1 MIGVFAYIIFHFQ
14 QLKYPEENEDIL
26 MLCSI
31 IDVNLPKFLSYD
43 LPLFSGITSDLFPG
57 VVLPEPDYEIL
68 NEAIKENCIKMN
80 LQCTDFFLEKIQQI
94 YEMMIVRHGFMIVG
108 EPFGG
113 KTRAYRV
120 LGGAL
125 GDIHEKV
132 NMQNIVIFVFY

>member
-1 MIGVFAYIIFHFQ
+1 MQNLHKRLDYLIGVFAYIIFHFQ

-80 LQCTDFFLEKIQQI
+80 LQCTDFF
-94 YEMMIVRHGFMIVG
+94 
-108 EPFGG
+108 PG
-113 KTRAYRV
+113 KDTAD
-120 LGGAL
+120 L
-125 GDIHEKV
+125 
-132 NMQNIVIFVFY
+132 